1 MGLGITI
8 RRLLALLVLAL
19 FAGGP
24 AFALERPIQSCA
36 ARLLPGENALQAS
49 ANSARFDCS
58 TRQNDLGPG
67 DFAVRLRFDPV
78 TASADDPLVLHTG
91 SVWQDGETVHM
102 LYADGSEAKLEL
114 TSQTT
119 SRFLTL
125 GAILEFPVPYRQAA
139 LSSILIETKG
149 SANLR
154 GLVIGPHLMTRS
166 EAARSG
172 VMFVSIYSAFAGLAV
187 ALLIYNLSLW
197 RALRHR
203 FQLHYSMM
211 VAALIGYTFTSSGA
225 LLLALPTMANN
236 DRLRVNYI
244 LLAFCALTGVR
255 FVRTF
260 FEREVRE
267 DWLRNAIMIT
277 GIAVMLSALAF
288 AALAPWHIGILD
300 RIYFLMMS
308 ALLVPIFPL
317 LALAGY
323 RRARHFPLFMLAWS
337 TPLIIAVLRA
347 AYGFNLVSYSVWLD
361 NGNLLAMAIEAM
373 FSALLVTARVREI
386 TQQRDHALAGEQS
399 ARELAA
405 IDPLTGLLNR
415 RSFIDQAIGLRSRQ
429 TLLLIDIDHFKVVN
443 DRLGHEAGD
452 RVLAAV
458 AAAIDECRPPR
469 SLAVRLGGEEFGVLI
484 PRALADKKCAE
495 RLLDAVRS
503 AAMPQGV
510 TVTVSI
516 GMSEGQVSSE
526 DDWKRLYRLADAALY
541 RAKSDGRDRA
551 CKATDFRHAA

>member
-1 MGLGITI
+1 M
-8 RRLLALLVLAL
+8 LVLAFL
-19 FAGGP
+19 ACGP
-24 AFALERPIQSCA
+24 AYALDKPLAACA
-36 ARLLPGENALQAS
+36 ARIMPGETALQVS
-49 ANSARFDCS
+49 ATPARFDCRS
-58 TRQNDLGPG
+58 RQNDLGAG
-67 DFAVRLRFDPV
+67 NFAVELHFDPV
-78 TASADDPLVLHTG
+78 AANVDDPLVLHSG
-91 SVWQDGETVHM
+91 SVWQDGETVRFR
-102 LYADGSEAKLEL
+102 YADGVEES
-114 TSQTT
+114 TDVSNQTT
-119 SRFLTL
+119 SQYLTL

-139 LSSILIETKG
+139 LTSILIETRG

-154 GLVIGPHLMTRS
+154 GVVIGPRLMSRS
-166 EAARSG
+166 DAERSRLMFAAT
-172 VMFVSIYSAFAGLAV
+172 YSAFVGMAL

-197 RALRHR
+197 RALRQK

-211 VAALIGYTFTSSGA
+211 VAALIAYAFTSSGA
-225 LLLALPTMANN
+225 LLLVVPSIANN

-244 LLAFCALTGVR
+244 VLAFCALTGVR

-267 DWLRNAIMIT
+267 EWLRNAILIA
-277 GIAVMLSALAF
+277 GIAAMLSALAF
-288 AALAPWHIGILD
+288 ATLAPWHIGILD
-300 RIYFLMMS
+300 RIYFITMS
-308 ALLVPIFPL
+308 ALLVPIFLL
-317 LALAGY
+317 LALAGH
-323 RRARHFPLFMLAWS
+323 RRARHFPMFMLAWS
-337 TPLIIAVLRA
+337 APIVITTLRA
-347 AYGFNLVSYSVWLD
+347 AYGFNLVPYSLWLD

-373 FSALLVTARVREI
+373 LSSLLVTARVREI
-386 TQQRDHALAGEQS
+386 SLQRDHALAGEQS

-429 TLLLIDIDHFKVVN
+429 TFLLIDIDHFKVVN

-452 RVLAAV
+452 RVLTAV
-458 AAAIDECRPPR
+458 VAAIDGCLPPR

-495 RLLDAVRS
+495 RVLDAVRS
-503 AAMPQGV
+503 AQMPQGAN
-510 TVTVSI
+510 VTVSI
-516 GMSEGQVSSE
+516 GMSEGQVSNE